1 MKKVLLEYAN
11 VFAYTITGLVF
22 GLSFFLLFINFYH
35 MQELAETVDVSSY
48 NDTNKATVESKIE
61 TIRNNIS
68 VYNQSTYTGSLNIY
82 GLNTVQLKLQDCLEI
97 LESEDMMKYF
107 ELDEIGINDS
117 YNFTLDFKNKILNDC
132 LVMQVKSMFNT
143 DTVAMLPNFNII
155 KPYVELNLDTL
166 LDSTNYVQS
175 NIENSDHYYFSTETN
190 KANFFNLVDDSYS
203 DVMNSYQNYL
213 DLLVEISNWY
223 RNVVLGG

>member
-11 VFAYTITGLVF
+11 VFAYTITGLIF

-48 NDTNKATVESKIE
+48 NDTNKVSVESKIE

-107 ELDEIGINDS
+107 ELDEIGIKDS

-203 DVMNSYQNYL
+203 DVMNSYQNSL
-213 DLLVEISNWY
+213 DLLVEVSNWY

>member
-107 ELDEIGINDS
+107 ELDEIGIKDS

-203 DVMNSYQNYL
+203 DVMNSYQNSL

>member
-48 NDTNKATVESKIE
+48 NDTNKVSVESKIE

-107 ELDEIGINDS
+107 ELDEIGIKDS

-143 DTVAMLPNFNII
+143 DTVAMLPDFNTI

-203 DVMNSYQNYL
+203 DVMNSYQNSL

>member
-132 LVMQVKSMFNT
+132 LVMQIKSMFNT

-203 DVMNSYQNYL
+203 DVMNSYQNSL

>member
-107 ELDEIGINDS
+107 ELDEIGIKDS

-143 DTVAMLPNFNII
+143 DTVAMLPDFNTI

-190 KANFFNLVDDSYS
+190 KANFFNLVDDGYS
-203 DVMNSYQNYL
+203 DVMNSYQNSL

>member
-11 VFAYTITGLVF
+11 VFAYTITGLIF

-48 NDTNKATVESKIE
+48 NDTNKVSVESKIE

-107 ELDEIGINDS
+107 ELDEIGIKDS

-143 DTVAMLPNFNII
+143 DTVAMLPDFNTI

-203 DVMNSYQNYL
+203 DIMNSYQSSL
-213 DLLVEISNWY
+213 DLLVEVSNWY

>member
-203 DVMNSYQNYL
+203 DVMNSYQNSL

>member
-190 KANFFNLVDDSYS
+190 KDNFFNLVDDSYS
-203 DVMNSYQNYL
+203 DVMNSYQNSL

>member
-22 GLSFFLLFINFYH
+22 GLAFFLLFINFYH
-35 MQELAETVDVSSY
+35 MQELAETVDVSAY
-48 NDTNKATVESKIE
+48 NDTNKASVEEKIE
-61 TIRNNIS
+61 TIRNNIN
-68 VYNQSTYTGSLNIY
+68 VYNQSTYNGSLNIY

-97 LESEDMMKYF
+97 IESEDMMKYF

-117 YNFTLDFKNKILNDC
+117 YNFTVDFKNKILNDC
-132 LVMQVKSMFNT
+132 LVMQVKSLFNT
-143 DTVAMLPNFNII
+143 DTVATLPNFDTI
-155 KPYVELNLDTL
+155 KPYVELDLEAL

-203 DVMNSYQNYL
+203 DIMNSYQNSL
-213 DLLVEISNWY
+213 DLLVEVSNWY
-223 RNVVLGG
+223 RDIVIGG

>member
-11 VFAYTITGLVF
+11 VFAYTITGLIF
-22 GLSFFLLFINFYH
+22 GLAFFLLFINFYH
-35 MQELAETVDVSSY
+35 MQELAETVDVSAY
-48 NDTNKATVESKIE
+48 NDTNKASVEEKIE
-61 TIRNNIS
+61 TIRNNIN
-68 VYNQSTYTGSLNIY
+68 VYNQSTYNGSLNIY

-97 LESEDMMKYF
+97 IESEDMMKYF

-117 YNFTLDFKNKILNDC
+117 YNFTVDKILNDC
-132 LVMQVKSMFNT
+132 LVMQVKSLFNT
-143 DTVAMLPNFNII
+143 DTVATLPNFDTI
-155 KPYVELNLDTL
+155 KPYVELDLEAL

-203 DVMNSYQNYL
+203 DIMNSYQNSL
-213 DLLVEISNWY
+213 DLLVEVSNWY
-223 RNVVLGG
+223 RDIVIGG

>member
-68 VYNQSTYTGSLNIY
+68 VYNQSTYIGSLNIY

-107 ELDEIGINDS
+107 ELDEIGIKDS

-143 DTVAMLPNFNII
+143 DTVAMLPDFNTI

-203 DVMNSYQNYL
+203 DVMNSYQNSL

>member
-1 MKKVLLEYAN
+1 MKKVLLEYTN

-107 ELDEIGINDS
+107 ELDEIGIKDS

-132 LVMQVKSMFNT
+132 LVMQIKSMFNT

-203 DVMNSYQNYL
+203 DVMNSYQSSL

>member
-107 ELDEIGINDS
+107 ELDEIGISDS

-203 DVMNSYQNYL
+203 DVMNSYQNSL

>member
-11 VFAYTITGLVF
+11 VFAYTITGLIF

-107 ELDEIGINDS
+107 ELDEIGIKDS

-143 DTVAMLPNFNII
+143 DTVSMLPNFNVI

-203 DVMNSYQNYL
+203 DVMNSYQNSL
-213 DLLVEISNWY
+213 DLLVEVSNWY

>member
-1 MKKVLLEYAN
+1 MKKFLLEYAK
-11 VFAYTITGLVF
+11 VFAYTITGLIF
-22 GLSFFLLFINFYH
+22 GLAFFLLFINFYH

-68 VYNQSTYTGSLNIY
+68 VYNQSDYTGSLNIY

-107 ELDEIGINDS
+107 ELDEIGIKDS

-143 DTVAMLPNFNII
+143 DTVAMLPNFNVI

-175 NIENSDHYYFSTETN
+175 NIGNSGHYYFSTETN

-203 DVMNSYQNYL
+203 DVMNSYQNSL
-213 DLLVEISNWY
+213 DLLVEVSNWY

>member
-1 MKKVLLEYAN
+1 MKKFLLEYAN
-11 VFAYTITGLVF
+11 VFAYTITGLIF
-22 GLSFFLLFINFYH
+22 GLAFFLLFINFYH

-68 VYNQSTYTGSLNIY
+68 VYNQSDYTGSLNIY

-107 ELDEIGINDS
+107 ELDEIGIKDS

-143 DTVAMLPNFNII
+143 DTVSMLPNFNVI

-203 DVMNSYQNYL
+203 DVMNSYQNSL
-213 DLLVEISNWY
+213 DLLVEVSNWY